1 MPRGRTPRGDSPV
14 RWVIWLPGELAAKVE
29 LLLYDPVLQRPR
41 YGMKSEVCR
50 QALELWLERV
60 QGGERD
66 ESQALA

>member
-1 MPRGRTPRGDSPV
+1 
-14 RWVIWLPGELAAKVE
+14 
-29 LLLYDPVLQRPR
+29 VLQRPR